1 MGSSGEILDGDRYKQ
16 EVILV
21 WAMGVLEMVSRRN
34 EVEPDLREVWG
45 QIKSIAETQE
55 AKEYIKDL
63 L

>member
-1 MGSSGEILDGDRYKQ
+1 M
-16 EVILV
+16 

-34 EVEPDLREVWG
+34 EVEPGLREVWG